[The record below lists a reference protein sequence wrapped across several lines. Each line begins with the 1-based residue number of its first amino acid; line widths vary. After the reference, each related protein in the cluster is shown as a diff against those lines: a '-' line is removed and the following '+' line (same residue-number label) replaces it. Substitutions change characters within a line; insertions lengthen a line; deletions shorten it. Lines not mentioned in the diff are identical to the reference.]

1 MILVKLAWN
10 NAYHKVNK
18 IILNLNGKM
27 HEVKKGVI
35 NIGDWG
41 RKYQFFPLPDGNL
54 KDDQLY
60 HNPVDQTLY
69 NITLSSLFDMSKLS
83 KNFVLVNEG
92 IIGSQDITKP
102 ALLIDDNFPE
112 GSMVTILN
120 IGYIV
125 GKGGHGIPPLVGG
138 KAYNGGDAIRNGYK
152 FTQIQN
158 FAVIGGGGGGGA
170 TARGFRIVNNNQITV
185 GLAHGGGG
193 AGEAIGTTP
202 NGNGAIEAT
211 IETGGKGQTL
221 ANGYTI
227 AGGKGGDLGQNGSL
241 GSVVGLAGDGSQVG
255 LAGYA
260 ISYPNTQCTPDYLNQ
275 GGQLLGINGIKA

>member
-102 ALLIDDNFPE
+102 ALLIDDNFP
-112 GSMVTILN
+112 
-120 IGYIV
+120 
-125 GKGGHGIPPLVGG
+125 
-138 KAYNGGDAIRNGYK
+138 
-152 FTQIQN
+152 
-158 FAVIGGGGGGGA
+158 
-170 TARGFRIVNNNQITV
+170 
-185 GLAHGGGG
+185 
-193 AGEAIGTTP
+193 
-202 NGNGAIEAT
+202 
-211 IETGGKGQTL
+211 
-221 ANGYTI
+221 
-227 AGGKGGDLGQNGSL
+227 
-241 GSVVGLAGDGSQVG
+241 
-255 LAGYA
+255 
-260 ISYPNTQCTPDYLNQ
+260 
-275 GGQLLGINGIKA
+275 